1 MKIKHYINIYNFLL
15 LFLSAIP
22 SVLLAQVPA
31 APTVPQ
37 PNKERVNVDYS
48 DRLEY
53 FSKNGLVFQKL
64 IGNVKMHQNAVFM
77 YCDSAILDQTTNVL
91 RAYSK
96 VILQQSDT
104 VSIFSDSMIYN
115 GTSRLA
121 DFYDKTDVVLVSG
134 KTQLFSNKTLHY
146 DLNTKIASYEKGA
159 YIKNK
164 DTQISSR
171 IGEYY
176 VASREVLFKR
186 NVVVLDKDLTVR
198 TDTLQYNTD
207 DRTAIFLAPT
217 RIDQEK
223 SKLYCERG
231 YYDFGAKKA
240 EFINNPQF
248 EKGTQKA
255 AADTIKYD
263 GTSKEFI
270 LINDAYIIDSNS
282 IAKAKTIRYNETS
295 DVTYLVGNAFYKS
308 DKQQIKGDS
317 IIFDNKTQS
326 FRTKGRS
333 LIVDEKQTLEGDDV
347 RYDKVTG
354 VGVARG
360 NVYWND
366 TVQRTSI
373 KCDAMIYNKKKD
385 YIKTLGGRPL
395 LISEIDKDTLFM
407 VADTFVSFRDTLRAV
422 AGKDTARTIL
432 AYHDVRI
439 FKSDLQAVCDSL
451 MYSGTDSLFR
461 FFKKPLMWSD
471 STQFSGDTIHIQLVK
486 GKIERIKMLNNGL
499 IINDETADLYDQI
512 KGRNIT
518 SYFVAGKMK
527 KMQVV
532 GNAESIYYAK
542 DDAKAFI
549 GVNKVQCS
557 SMLINWGENE
567 IEGIHFYTQPKGT
580 LTPIRQVVA
589 SQMRLNGFNW
599 NPKRQPKSVKD
610 LF

>member
-1 MKIKHYINIYNFLL
+1 LNIKYNIYSLFLL
-15 LFLSAIP
+15 IVISFVPAMLK
-22 SVLLAQVPA
+22 AQVPA
-31 APTVPQ
+31 TP
-37 PNKERVNVDYS
+37 PNPEVNKDRVNVDYS

-53 FSKNGLVFQKL
+53 FSKNGTVYQKL
-64 IGNVKMHQNAVFM
+64 VGNVRMHQNTAFM
-77 YCDSAILDQTTNVL
+77 YCDSALLDQTTNVL

-104 VSIFSDSMIYN
+104 VSIFADSMIYN
-115 GTSRLA
+115 GISRIA
-121 DFYDKTDVVLVSG
+121 DLYDKTDVVLVSG

-146 DLNTKIASYEKGA
+146 DLNTKIASYTKGA

-164 DTQISSR
+164 ETQISSR

-176 VASREVLFKR
+176 VASHEVLFKR

-207 DRTAIFLAPT
+207 DRTAVFLAPT
-217 RIDQEK
+217 RIDQDK

-231 YYDFGAKKA
+231 YYDFQAKKA

-263 GTSKEFI
+263 GILKEFI
-270 LINDAYIIDSNS
+270 LINEAYIVDTNS
-282 IAKAKTIRYNETS
+282 IAKAKIIRYNEQTDITTLS
-295 DVTYLVGNAFYKS
+295 GDAFYKS
-308 DKQQIKGDS
+308 KKQQITGDS
-317 IIFDNKTQS
+317 VSFNNKTQS
-326 FRTKGRS
+326 FKTQGRS
-333 LIVDEKQTLEGDDV
+333 KIVDGAQELEGDKVDF
-347 RYDKVTG
+347 DKVSG

-360 NVYWND
+360 NVYWRD
-366 TVQRTSI
+366 TAQRTSI
-373 KCDAMIYNKKKD
+373 KCIAMTYDKKKD

-407 VADTFVSFRDTLRAV
+407 VADTFVSFRDSIRAV
-422 AGKDTARTIL
+422 LGKDTARTIL

-439 FKSDLQAVCDSL
+439 YKSDLQAVCDSL
-451 MYSGTDSLFR
+451 TYSGTDSLFR

-471 STQFSGDTIHIQLVK
+471 STQFSGDTINIQLVK
-486 GKIERIKMLNNGL
+486 GKIDRIKMLNNAL
-499 IINDETADLYDQI
+499 IINDETSDLYDQI
-512 KGRNIT
+512 KGKNIT
-518 SYFVAGKMK
+518 SFFVNGKMN
-527 KMQVV
+527 KMQVL
-532 GNAESIYYAK
+532 GNAESVYYAK

-557 SMLINWGENE
+557 SMLINWGEKE
-567 IEGIHFYTQPKGT
+567 VLGIHFYTQPQGV
-580 LTPIRQVVA
+580 LTPMRQVKPEL
-589 SQMRLNGFNW
+589 MRLQGFNW
-599 NPKRQPKSVKD
+599 SPKRQPHSVKD